1 MQAGISQKHLGLV
14 LGTKLDFN
22 KHTNITNIRS
32 INPTKESR
40 ESK

>member
-1 MQAGISQKHLGLV
+1 MQAGINQKHLGLV